1 MTIDPSE
8 MDRGAKTPAEHKT
21 RAEWL
26 LKRSSEHLSEAM
38 NPDTGSVK
46 RPLSL
51 AMAAALD
58 QHALVHA
65 TLALYKQESNVR
77 SV

>member
-1 MTIDPSE
+1 MTDL
-8 MDRGAKTPAEHKT
+8 DREAKTPAQHKA

-26 LKRSSEHLSEAM
+26 LKLSSDHLSEAM
-38 NPDTGSVK
+38 SPETGSVK